1 MATYVLLAMS
11 PLLISV
17 FFTGLNK
24 NNKKKRNYLIVC
36 GTILVLFMG
45 LRSKYVGSTD
55 TYNYVRMMQR
65 ALSYSSWNEYYND
78 DGVEKGFQFF
88 VFCLSRVFKSPQ
100 MLLFVTSLIFVV
112 AIMYCIYKNSHNV
125 VLSTVMYITLGLM
138 QFDMQGMRQ
147 ALAMAICMFAFEF
160 VKKRKLIPF
169 VLLIVLA
176 TQMHRT
182 AVVFAIIYFV
192 AMLSYNWRS
201 LLLIAV
207 GSGVIFYFAD
217 SLMAF
222 ANDVFETEYSQTVD
236 SGGFVATAIYVL
248 IVLFAMIFSKSLK
261 REKKE
266 KPETTIMFLT
276 IVGMLSYIMRY
287 VGVGIAERISYYFM
301 FGQILLLPNTISKL
315 DIEYKTLINA
325 AVYVLC
331 IGLFIYRLSGSDFIP
346 YNFFWSYV

>member
-1 MATYVLLAMS
+1 MATYVLLAMF
-11 PLLISV
+11 PILLSV
-17 FFTGLNK
+17 FFPRVNER
-24 NNKKKRNYLIVC
+24 KKLKRIYITIC
-36 GTILVLFMG
+36 GIILVLFMG
-45 LRSKYVGSTD
+45 LRSQYVGSAD
-55 TYNYVRMMQR
+55 SSHYYAMMERAIVR
-65 ALSYSSWNEYYND
+65 SSWQEYYD
-78 DGVEKGFQFF
+78 ADYVEAGFQFF
-88 VFCLSRVFKSPQ
+88 VYCLSRVFKSPQ

-112 AIMYCIYKNSHNV
+112 AIMYCIYKNSNNV

-169 VLLIVLA
+169 VLLIILA
-176 TQMHRT
+176 TQLHRT
-182 AVVFAIIYFV
+182 AFVFAVIYFI
-192 AMLSYNWRS
+192 AMLSYNWWS
-201 LLLIAV
+201 LLLIAA

-222 ANDVFETEYSQTVD
+222 ANDVFETEYAQEID

-248 IVLFAMIFSKSLK
+248 IVLFAMIFSKNLK
-261 REKKE
+261 REKGE
-266 KPETTIMFLT
+266 KPQTTIMFLT

-331 IGLFIYRLSGSDFIP
+331 IGLFIYRLSSSDFIP